1 MNELAGG
8 ARVPLS
14 FWVVT
19 GLGLLWNGFACMV
32 YWLTATKDPG
42 TMAQTSPTMLAAINN
57 TPSWVMAAWGVAVG
71 AALAGSFLLVL
82 RRRWAVSAFAAS
94 LGGLLVLAYYQI
106 VANLPMSLFQVVMI
120 WLVVL
125 FLLRFSSSEAGKGL
139 LR

>member
-8 ARVPLS
+8 AKVPLS

-42 TMAQTSPTMLAAINN
+42 TMAQTLPTMLAAINN

-71 AALAGSFLLVL
+71 AALAGSFLLVP

-94 LGGLLVLAYYQI
+94 LGGLLVLTYYQI

-120 WLVVL
+120 WLVAL